1 MTVQQPLEG
10 MSAPMTSNNHV
21 SAAAAPELL
30 RVENLRVAFGDRRD
44 PRSVVNGVSFTLAP
58 GRCLA
63 IVGESGSGKSVTAR
77 TLVGLTGGRSHVQAD
92 RLEFDGRNLLGLRD
106 REWREI
112 RGKDV
117 GFILQDALVSLDQ
130 LRPVGKEIEEAL
142 RLHDWGTSR
151 TRRERTVEL
160 LELVGVPEPEVRA
173 RQRPYE
179 LSGGL
184 RQRALIAS
192 ALAMDP
198 KLVIADE
205 PTTALDVTVQAQVL
219 DQLEATK
226 QRGKALI
233 LISHDLAVVSRL
245 ADDVAVMSGGEI
257 LEYAPA
263 SELFSRPQHE
273 YTKALIDAIPS
284 AESRGARLSP
294 VTRRAT
300 LGTVTARPLE
310 RGDRP
315 VLEAE
320 GLVKRFRG
328 PDGVHRTVVDEVS
341 FALEQ
346 GETLGIVGESGS
358 GKTTTARLAL
368 ALTEPDGGEVRLAG
382 ERWTGLPERRR
393 RDRRRQITVVYQD
406 PLSSFDPRWSVEQ
419 VLLDSLSRDEH
430 PSAPRRRARVRE
442 LLELVGLEQEHLTR
456 RPLQLSGG
464 QRQRVAIARALG
476 PQPRVIVCDE
486 PVSALDVSIQAQVLD
501 LLVDLQSELG
511 VSYLFISHDLGV
523 IHHISDRVL
532 VMNEGKVVEHGS
544 ADDVLIRPRHPYTQR
559 LVASLPALE
568 RPDAVEYVPT
578 PAPAPV
584 SRQRPARAR
593 PVPVA

>member
-1 MTVQQPLEG
+1 
-10 MSAPMTSNNHV
+10 MSTDRPRDV
-21 SAAAAPELL
+21 GRKLL
-30 RVENLRVAFGDRRD
+30 SVENLSVGFGD
-44 PRSVVNGVSFTLAP
+44 PRAPAKVVNGVSFTLAA
-58 GRCLA
+58 GQCLA

-77 TLVGLTGGRSHVQAD
+77 TVVGLTGDRAHVQAD
-92 RLEFDGRNLLGLRD
+92 RLEFDGQSLLGLSD
-106 REWREI
+106 RRWRSI
-112 RGKDV
+112 RGKQI

-142 RLHDWGTSR
+142 RLHRWGTAK
-151 TRRERTVEL
+151 TRRKRTIEL

-192 ALAMDP
+192 ALALDP
-198 KLVIADE
+198 QLVIADE

-226 QRGKALI
+226 RRGTALI

-245 ADDVAVMSGGEI
+245 ADTVAVMNGGEI

-263 SELFSRPQHE
+263 HQLFARPMHK
-273 YTKALIDAIPS
+273 YTQALIAAIPS
-284 AESRGARLSP
+284 AQSRGARLSP
-294 VTRRAT
+294 TMRRQKLGPTRHHQRTAT
-300 LGTVTARPLE
+300 
-310 RGDRP
+310 P
-315 VLEAE
+315 VLQAE

-328 PDGVHRTVVDEVS
+328 PDGLQRTVVDDVS
-341 FALEQ
+341 FALAQ

-368 ALTEPDGGEVRLAG
+368 ALAEPDSGQVSLSGEP
-382 ERWTGLPERRR
+382 WTGIPERSR
-393 RDRRRQITVVYQD
+393 RDRRRQVTVIYQD
-406 PLSSFDPRWSVEQ
+406 PLSSFDPRWSVQ
-419 VLLDSLSRDEH
+419 QILLDSLSG
-430 PSAPRRRARVRE
+430 SAYPAGRRRQARVGE
-442 LLELVGLEQEHLTR
+442 LLELVGLGDEHRLR

-476 PQPRVIVCDE
+476 PEPRVIVCDE

-501 LLVDLQSELG
+501 LLSDLQSELG

-523 IHHISDRVL
+523 IHHVSDRVL
-532 VMNEGKVVEHGS
+532 VMNEGKIVEHGS
-544 ADDVLIRPRHPYTQR
+544 ADDVLIRPRHPYTKQ

-568 RPDAVEYVPT
+568 RPQTFARVPL
-578 PAPAPV
+578 
-584 SRQRPARAR
+584 R
-593 PVPVA
+593 VAADR